1 MTYAAAGWGDHRDD
15 DLALFRSLDGP
26 TRRLILR
33 HLGMY
38 GPTTDDDHRALANH
52 PQGRLLAEWLLSLP
66 AYVNAPD
73 DDEDDDNKT

>member
-1 MTYAAAGWGDHRDD
+1 
-15 DLALFRSLDGP
+15 
-26 TRRLILR
+26 
-33 HLGMY
+33 MY

-73 DDEDDDNKT
+73 DDEDDDNTT